1 MKGRRIVHALLFG
14 DAALILDFNA
24 GLFVAYVDVF
34 LLVII
39 WLLWYTDVRCCKA
52 PR

>member
-1 MKGRRIVHALLFG
+1 MFYCSVMPL
-14 DAALILDFNA
+14 LILDFNA

-39 WLLWYTDVRCCKA
+39 
-52 PR
+52 